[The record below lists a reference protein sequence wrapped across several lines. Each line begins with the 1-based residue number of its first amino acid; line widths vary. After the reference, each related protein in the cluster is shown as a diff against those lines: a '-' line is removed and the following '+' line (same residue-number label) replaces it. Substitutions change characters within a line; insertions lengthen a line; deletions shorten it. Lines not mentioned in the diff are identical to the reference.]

1 MPIAVLLDKELCAH
15 AEQILLVILTQTVK
29 SILVHKI
36 LVVLMLNVKIREA
49 TGGKDMDTE
58 VQELFASVH
67 QDLMVTHSFDA
78 MTILAQL
85 TPVAPTPI
93 VKHKE
98 TELFVDAE
106 KVMRVIHLFNAP

>member
-1 MPIAVLLDKELCAH
+1 MLIAVLLDKELCAH

-36 LVVLMLNVKIREA
+36 LVVLMQNVKIR
-49 TGGKDMDTE
+49 

-106 KVMRVIHLFNAP
+106 KVMRVILLFNAP

>member
-1 MPIAVLLDKELCAH
+1 MPIAVLLDKELFAH
-15 AEQILLVILTQTVK
+15 AEQTLSEILTQTVK

-36 LVVLMLNVKIREA
+36 LVVLTLNVKIR
-49 TGGKDMDTE
+49 

-106 KVMRVIHLFNAP
+106 KVMRVILLFNVP

>member
-1 MPIAVLLDKELCAH
+1 MTLINFIFK
-15 AEQILLVILTQTVK
+15 
-29 SILVHKI
+29 
-36 LVVLMLNVKIREA
+36 
-49 TGGKDMDTE
+49 

-85 TPVAPTPI
+85 TPVVPTPI

-106 KVMRVIHLFNAP
+106 KVNEIIKFCNIRMFGGYFHKEWLTPGCHSPVNTC

>member
-15 AEQILLVILTQTVK
+15 AEQTLSEILTQTVK

-36 LVVLMLNVKIREA
+36 LVVLMLNVKIR
-49 TGGKDMDTE
+49 

-98 TELFVDAE
+98 IELFVDAE

>member
-1 MPIAVLLDKELCAH
+1 MLITMQLAYFFTLMN
-15 AEQILLVILTQTVK
+15 
-29 SILVHKI
+29 SIFK
-36 LVVLMLNVKIREA
+36 
-49 TGGKDMDTE
+49 

-106 KVMRVIHLFNAP
+106 KVNKIMKI